1 MQTLG
6 EVWDQILLQ
15 YTFNR
20 RKCWNRYLGW
30 AWGGVFRGTYENLKG
45 RMERLAC
52 EKKDTEGSGEQEDRQ
67 TGEKTF
73 FFFCLCIIIPHI
85 WEKYQGWSVDAD
97 CSWSAD
103 RGQTWSVQSEINL
116 TQTPSALRVHGELH
130 HKPIATVWD
139 RLNRTTIQKGYNIS
153 ASGTRKPAAMR
164 PPVVFC
170 LTGGQND
177 IKHGRSGRFCRTET
191 LQRSSGREVRILCCE
206 NIAFGTFALGLT
218 DVSWCQAVTS
228 SRVSSHWR
236 TRWRAPWEERGTRL
250 AWKLLR
256 QTCWKGLRAYWQM
269 ERISN

>member
-1 MQTLG
+1 MLKQVFGVGVGGCFSGDVWKFERQYEKAGMRKERYRREWWTGRQT
-6 EVWDQILLQ
+6 D
-15 YTFNR
+15 R
-20 RKCWNRYLGW
+20 RKD
-30 AWGGVFRGTYENLKG
+30 V
-45 RMERLAC
+45 
-52 EKKDTEGSGEQEDRQ
+52 
-67 TGEKTF
+67 

-97 CSWSAD
+97 CSWGAD

-139 RLNRTTIQKGYNIS
+139 RLNRTTIQKGYNIG

-170 LTGGQND
+170 LPGGQND
-177 IKHGRSGRFCRTET
+177 IKPGRSGRFCRTET
-191 LQRSSGREVRILCCE
+191 LQRSSGIEVRKLCCE

-256 QTCWKGLRAYWQM
+256 QTCWKGLRAYLQM